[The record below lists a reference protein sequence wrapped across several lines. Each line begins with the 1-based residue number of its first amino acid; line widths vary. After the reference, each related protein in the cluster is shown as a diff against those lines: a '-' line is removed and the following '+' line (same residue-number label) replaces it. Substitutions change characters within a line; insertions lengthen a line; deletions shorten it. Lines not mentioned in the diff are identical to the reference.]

1 MGITPKYSHAR
12 PTERFIRTLEEF
24 PMNKKMRFLAVPA
37 LAISAVALAGSPA
50 MAAHDGSYSS
60 TLGQLNGTTGTGT
73 ITLDVAGDQATVNL
87 QVSGLA
93 ETFMDAPFPHVQHI
107 HGGAKGVCPTPA
119 DDANGDGIINVA
131 EGVPG
136 YGDILTT
143 LTTSG
148 ASTPAEGLNL
158 ALGGQGGT
166 YSVQRTITIDEAT
179 QKSLAAGT
187 AVVVVHGLDAATAGV
202 PAEVFGSPSEIAP
215 ELPLGATSPAL
226 CGTLVKTQMGEM
238 PYGGA
243 DTGVATESSS
253 NTAGMIALGGGLV
266 LAAAA
271 GGTYAVRRRA
281 ADNA

>member
-1 MGITPKYSHAR
+1 
-12 PTERFIRTLEEF
+12 
-24 PMNKKMRFLAVPA
+24 MNKKMRFLAVPA

-50 MAAHDGSYSS
+50 MAADGSYSS

-73 ITLDVAGDQATVNL
+73 ITVDVTGDKAMVNL

-93 ETFMDAPFPHVQHI
+93 QTFMDAPYPHVQHI

-136 YGDILTT
+136 YGDIQTT

-148 ASTPAEGLNL
+148 ATTPAEGLNL
-158 ALGGQGGT
+158 QLGGQGGT
-166 YSVQRTITIDEAT
+166 YSIQREITLDAAT
-179 QKSLAAGT
+179 KASLEAGT
-187 AVVVVHGLDAATAGV
+187 AVVVVHGLDPATAGV
-202 PAEVFGSPSEIAP
+202 SEEVFAGPSEIAP
-215 ELPLGATSPAL
+215 DLPLGATSPAL
-226 CGTLVKTQMGEM
+226 CGTLVATQMGAM
-238 PYGGA
+238 PSGGA
-243 DTGVATESSS
+243 DTGVAMETGS
-253 NTAGMIALGGGLV
+253 NTAGMVALGGGLV

-281 ADNA
+281 TNA

>member
-1 MGITPKYSHAR
+1 
-12 PTERFIRTLEEF
+12 
-24 PMNKKMRFLAVPA
+24 MNKKMRFLAVPA
-37 LAISAVALAGSPA
+37 LAISAVAMAGSPA

-73 ITLDVAGDQATVNL
+73 ITLDVAGDKATVNL

-93 ETFMDAPFPHVQHI
+93 QTFMDAPYPHVQHI
-107 HGGAKGVCPTPA
+107 HGGAQGVCPTPA
-119 DDANGDGIINVA
+119 NDANGDGIVNVA

-166 YSVQRTITIDEAT
+166 YSIQREITIDEAT

-187 AVVVVHGLDAATAGV
+187 AVVVVHGLDPATAGV

-226 CGTLVKTQMGEM
+226 CGTLVKTQMGAM

-243 DTGVATESSS
+243 DTGVAQETGS
-253 NTAGMIALGGGLV
+253 NTGMIALGGGLV

-271 GGTYAVRRRA
+271 GGTFAVRRRA
-281 ADNA
+281 ASNA

>member
-1 MGITPKYSHAR
+1 
-12 PTERFIRTLEEF
+12 
-24 PMNKKMRFLAVPA
+24 MNKKMRLLAVPA

-50 MAAHDGSYSS
+50 MAAHDGTYSS

-93 ETFMDAPFPHVQHI
+93 ETFMDAPYPHVQHI
-107 HGGAKGVCPTPA
+107 HGGALGQCPTTANDA
-119 DDANGDGIINVA
+119 DGNGIVNVA
-131 EGVPG
+131 EGVPL
-136 YGDILTT
+136 YGDILSTI
-143 LTTSG
+143 TTSG
-148 ASTPAEGLNL
+148 ASTAAEGLNL

-166 YSVQRTITIDEAT
+166 YSINRTITIDDAT
-179 QKSLAAGT
+179 QKALAAGT
-187 AVVVVHGLDAATAGV
+187 AVVVVHGLDPATAGV

-226 CGTLVKTQMGEM
+226 CGTLVKTQMAEM

-243 DTGVATESSS
+243 DTGVATESSD
-253 NTAGMIALGGGLV
+253 NAGMIALGGGLV

-271 GGTYAVRRRA
+271 GGAYAVRRRA
-281 ADNA
+281 AHNA